1 MDVVPTDSRETAEP
15 LDGVQLTQL
24 VTGETMSIQHF
35 RIDPGATVEVHDH
48 HHEQLG
54 YLISGQLTFIADDET
69 VAVEPGD
76 SYAIAS
82 HEPHGVENTGEAPA
96 VGIEIF
102 SPPRPTPPWLE

>member
-1 MDVVPTDSRETAEP
+1 MDVVPTDSREAAEP

-24 VTGETMSIQHF
+24 VAGEDMSIQHF
-35 RIDPGATVEVHDH
+35 RIEPRATVEIHDH

-54 YLISGQLTFIADDET
+54 YLISGRLTFTSAGET
-69 VAVEPGD
+69 VEVAGGD
-76 SYAIAS
+76 SYAIPS
-82 HEPHGVENTGEAPA
+82 HEPHGVENPGDEPA